1 MVENSFRYRCHD
13 GWFAYR
19 MNDASPVQP
28 VLEVQRRFLKPSSE
42 RRRHIATLNLRRRGL
57 KLQRDPA
64 TFLSFSLLPVEN
76 VKVEDQGTARATKE
90 VNYRAHEFF
99 MDPRDARHHR
109 RQILRGAF
117 RAPT

>member
-28 VLEVQRRFLKPSSE
+28 VPGVQRRFLKPSSE
-42 RRRHIATLNLRRRGL
+42 RRRHIA
-57 KLQRDPA
+57 
-64 TFLSFSLLPVEN
+64 LSLSLSLLSTEN
-76 VKVEDQGTARATKE
+76 VRVEDQGTARATKE

-99 MDPRDARHHR
+99 MDRRDARHHRR

-117 RAPT
+117 RARRLNKSD

>member
-1 MVENSFRYRCHD
+1 
-13 GWFAYR
+13 

-28 VLEVQRRFLKPSSE
+28 VPGVQRRFLKPSSE

-64 TFLSFSLLPVEN
+64 LSLPLSFSLSLSLLSTEN
-76 VKVEDQGTARATKE
+76 VRVEDQGTARATKE

-99 MDPRDARHHR
+99 MDRRDARHHRR

-117 RAPT
+117 RARRLNKSD